1 MRFIG
6 SKALLLEDIYHV
18 ICTEIHEPIKTIGDL
33 FSGSG
38 VVSQFFKQKG
48 YKVISNDLMYM
59 SYVLARGYLDFNVVP
74 SFKGLDMADVFGH
87 LNNMDEPL
95 DQANAFVYNN
105 FSPNENS
112 SRMYFQPKN
121 AKKIDA
127 IRQQIELWH
136 ISQMIH
142 ENEYFYLLASL
153 LSAAP
158 YVSNIAGVY
167 AAYLKHWDART
178 YKPLRLE
185 PIPVVSSH
193 YQCEAFNMDAIELC
207 KHKRLDLAY
216 IDPPYNQRQYSPNY
230 HVLETIARY
239 DSPALHGV
247 TGMREYERSDFCI
260 KGKVKEAFCSLFE
273 NLQSKY
279 AIVSY
284 NNEGLL
290 ATAELMDIL
299 SRFGTVK
306 LKEISY
312 RRYKSKI
319 PNNSAGLKEQIYF
332 VDMR

>member
-6 SKALLLEDIYHV
+6 SKALLLEDIYDV
-18 ICTEIHEPIKTIGDL
+18 IRTEIHEPIETVGDL

-38 VVSQFFKQKG
+38 VVSRFLKQKG
-48 YKVISNDLMYM
+48 YRVIGNDLMYM
-59 SYVLARGYLDFNVVP
+59 SYVLARGSLELNDFP
-74 SFKGLDMADVFGH
+74 SFERLHIADVFAYLNH
-87 LNNMDEPL
+87 LTEPADL
-95 DQANAFVYNN
+95 TDAFVYNN
-105 FSPNENS
+105 FSPSPHSE
-112 SRMYFQPKN
+112 RMYFQPET
-121 AKKIDA
+121 AKKIDVV
-127 IRQQIELWH
+127 RQQIEAWFQNDE
-136 ISQMIH
+136 ITKK
-142 ENEYFYLLASL
+142 EYYYLLASL
-153 LSAAP
+153 LSAVP

-178 YKPLRLE
+178 YKPLHLE
-185 PIPVVSSH
+185 PVPIVPSR
-193 YQCEAFNMDAIELC
+193 YQCEAFCMDAVELC
-207 KHKRLDLAY
+207 KLKKFDLVY

-239 DSPALHGV
+239 DLPALHGV
-247 TGMREYERSDFCI
+247 TGMRDYERSDFCI
-260 KGKVKEAFCSLFE
+260 KGKVKDAFQTLFE

-290 ATAELMDIL
+290 STDELTNIL